1 MKHTDKINIQ
11 VVFKNKQNKILLV
24 TMLKGHFLKRYTS
37 KAREK
42 LVMVN
47 GSAKITLHSQ
57 QHNLI
62 LGNTLSIAPDS
73 HYNIQSITTCQILIS
88 Q

>member
-1 MKHTDKINIQ
+1 MKHTDKITIQ
-11 VVFKNKQNKILLV
+11 VVFNSATDKILLV
-24 TMLKGHFLKRYTS
+24 TMVKGQFLKKQTF
-37 KAREK
+37 ARKEK

-47 GSAKITLHSQ
+47 GSAKITLRSQ
-57 QHNLI
+57 QLNLI

>member
-1 MKHTDKINIQ
+1 MKHTDEITIQ
-11 VVFKNKQNKILLV
+11 VVFNSATDKILLV
-24 TMLKGHFLKRYTS
+24 TMVKGQFLKKKTFTR
-37 KAREK
+37 KEK
-42 LVMVN
+42 LVMIK
-47 GSAKITLHSQ
+47 GSAKVTLDSQ

-73 HYNIQSITTCQILIS
+73 QYNIQSITTCQILIS